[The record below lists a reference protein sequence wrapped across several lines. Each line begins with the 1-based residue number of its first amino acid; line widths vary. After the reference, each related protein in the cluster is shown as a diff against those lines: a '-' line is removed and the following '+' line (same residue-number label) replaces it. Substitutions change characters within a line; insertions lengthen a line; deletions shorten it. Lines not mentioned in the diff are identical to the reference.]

1 MPVTTVQR
9 ATIQTPNGW
18 NELPLPLT
26 IHQTGQNLY
35 LGTNMI
41 FNIIKIY
48 IRGNDI
54 LIKHAQGKL
63 QITLSNTNDINEW
76 CTFWKNI
83 GIEVKYKDDNELLK
97 LINDKLSTNEF
108 KLLVSME
115 YTDSVIQYNIY

>member
-1 MPVTTVQR
+1 
-9 ATIQTPNGW
+9 
-18 NELPLPLT
+18 
-26 IHQTGQNLY
+26 
-35 LGTNMI
+35 MI
-41 FNIIKIY
+41 SNIIKIY

-63 QITLSNTNDINEW
+63 QITLSSTNDINEW

-97 LINDKLSTNEF
+97 LINDKLSTDEF